1 MSAVHRTGRSFAIV
15 AGVALLVATLVT
27 SDGYGKALPNHQ
39 KTAQHKGAGQQ
50 AAAVVAQ
57 LHAAHTLLLKADH
70 DYQGHRAKAAHEVT
84 EAIHAI
90 TGSKHVG
97 AGGQNKAAVN
107 AGGQNKAAANAG
119 AQNGAGQNKGGANK
133 MPQAQSDAHLKQAA
147 QILNTTLAQMPQGH
161 QATAKVQAAITH
173 IGTALKVK

>member
-15 AGVALLVATLVT
+15 AGVALLVATLAT

-70 DYQGHRAKAAHEVT
+70 DYQCHRAKAAHEVT

-97 AGGQNKAAVN
+97 AGGQN
-107 AGGQNKAAANAG
+107 AGGQNKAAVIAG